1 MAMLAAI
8 AAAFLLI
15 GAGCASPSF
24 KAMPAP
30 GIDLTPNG
38 DMAIQRQGNI
48 SISIRQASLPNRL
61 YGELTA
67 FTVAISNLADKET
80 DFIPKEFLLFEG
92 SGRQFFALPKEAINE
107 VSNVR
112 VSRTFITYGFAY
124 SHYYNPWW
132 IGGGPV
138 FVERSYPS
146 LLANALPT
154 GPIRIFPRS
163 IVEGNLYF
171 NAPSTRLDSA
181 RIRIT
186 RLERFPK
193 DQNDAPPEYT
203 YVFPFA
209 VIK

>member
-1 MAMLAAI
+1 MLAVV
-8 AAAFLLI
+8 AATLLLI
-15 GAGCASPSF
+15 VAGCASPSF

-30 GIDLTPNG
+30 GVDLTPNG
-38 DMAIQRQGNI
+38 DMATQRQGDIAI
-48 SISIRQASLPNRL
+48 SVRQASLPNRL
-61 YGELTA
+61 YGQLTA
-67 FTVAISNLADKET
+67 FTVVLSNLADKET
-80 DFIPKEFLLFEG
+80 DFIPKEFLLFDG
-92 SGRQFFALPKEAINE
+92 AGRQFFALPKEAIGDI
-107 VSNVR
+107 SNVEA
-112 VSRTFITYGFAY
+112 SRTFISYGFAY

-132 IGGGPV
+132 ISGGPV
-138 FVERSYPS
+138 IIERSYPS

-171 NAPSTRLDSA
+171 SAPSTQLDSA

-193 DQNDAPPEYT
+193 DQNDAPPEYA